1 MENFHSQLH
10 FKTELVL
17 KELIDINTFFF
28 ADETKFSFNN
38 KEPENSIYYFLIK
51 ISVNDVGKVNQI
63 YDEIIVRFQLAN
75 GFHATKA
82 FKEKSPNKELMDCL
96 CNTLVEN
103 KLDCYCFKYSR
114 DNLFQAAKKIFKY
127 LNENPIYNFDNQ
139 EFQALFFLIQALDF
153 YFQKEVNT
161 LLPKG
166 LIFFDRNVYGQYDIE
181 AFNFENSSYFE
192 RMVFTSK
199 KKIKLL
205 GLPDYFG
212 YIFRKSKIS
221 QNKVQFGD
229 MALEK
234 SALTLNSYNSL
245 LRINK
250 AGLFHFVDL
259 NDWLDNFL

>member
-10 FKTELVL
+10 FKTKLVL
-17 KELIDINTFFF
+17 KELKDINTFFF
-28 ADETKFSFNN
+28 ADETKFSLNN

-51 ISVNDVGKVNQI
+51 VYIDDVSKVNQI
-63 YDEIIVRFQLAN
+63 YDEIIMNFQLSK
-75 GFHATKA
+75 GFHATKV
-82 FKEKSPNKELMDCL
+82 FKEKKPNRELMDCL
-96 CNTLVEN
+96 CSAIIEN

-114 DNLFQAAKKIFKY
+114 DNLFQAASKIFNY
-127 LNENPIYNFDNQ
+127 LNEKPIFNFDNQ
-139 EFQALFFLIQALDF
+139 EFQALFFLIQVLDF
-153 YFQKEVNT
+153 YFQKEANT
-161 LLPKG
+161 ILPKG

-181 AFNFENSSYFE
+181 AFNFENSDYFE

-229 MALEK
+229 ISLEK
-234 SALTLNSYNSL
+234 SALTINSYNSL

-250 AGLFHFVDL
+250 VELFHFVDL
-259 NDWLDNFL
+259 NDWLYKFL